1 MKKIISSVIILGGI
15 FMFSFAGSISAAT
28 TINND
33 GSITESP
40 TVTNVCSN
48 NSMKNVTGIIN
59 WASCLLI
66 KTIVPFLFSLAT
78 VAFIW
83 GVIQYYLNPENEEKR
98 KKGKSFIIG
107 GLIALFVMLSMW
119 GLVAVLTGTFELSN
133 TMPQFPG

>member
-1 MKKIISSVIILGGI
+1 MKKIISLGIILGGI
-15 FMFSFAGSISAAT
+15 LMFSFAGAVDDTA
-28 TINND
+28 
-33 GSITESP
+33 
-40 TVTNVCSN
+40 TNVCSGS
-48 NSMKNVTGIIN
+48 SMRNITGIIN

-83 GVIQYYLNPENEEKR
+83 GVIQFYLNPENEEKR

-119 GLVAVLTGTFELSN
+119 GIVAVITGTFDLPN
-133 TMPQFPG
+133 IMPQFPGQ

>member
-15 FMFSFAGSISAAT
+15 FMFSFAGSISAA
-28 TINND
+28 
-33 GSITESP
+33 TESP

-83 GVIQYYLNPENEEKR
+83 GIIQFYLNPDNEEKR

-133 TMPQFPG
+133 TIPQLPG